1 MMTDRH
7 TEIARRAY
15 RIWENAG
22 RPHGDHLSH
31 WLEAEEQ
38 VARESASPAAM
49 SAAANLAPKTP
60 VRKPAASRRKA
71 PARRKA

>member
-15 RIWENAG
+15 HIWENAG
-22 RPHGDHLSH
+22 RPHGDDLGH
-31 WLEAEEQ
+31 WLEAEEEL
-38 VARESASPAAM
+38 ARESASPAAL
-49 SAAANLAPKTP
+49 SAAANLVPKAPA
-60 VRKPAASRRKA
+60 RKPATSRRKA